1 MSMQTLVQLLEALA
15 EDREDVWPLY
25 EEIGRAAVRHLL
37 RADCAALT
45 LIGQAWLAS
54 EAAQGALADSWPDA
68 ADHADIEARAR
79 NAEAVLAQVVHCTL
93 FGDKAQALN

>member
-1 MSMQTLVQLLEALA
+1 MRMQTLAQLLEALA

-54 EAAQGALADSWPDA
+54 EAA
-68 ADHADIEARAR
+68 
-79 NAEAVLAQVVHCTL
+79 
-93 FGDKAQALN
+93 